1 MSHPDDSD
9 QDPGWNSDDEK
20 DYADQHA
27 APPSLMAHYTGLQ
40 DPLARFL
47 STVQDWS
54 VLDKVALDNAIKG
67 AVGPAPPGIS
77 LHDAIKVKLHDYL
90 LYDVVHDI
98 YINRSCFGCIMT
110 HLCLYR
116 PVCTRVSSRRQ

>member
-1 MSHPDDSD
+1 MEL
-9 QDPGWNSDDEK
+9 DDEK

-47 STVQDWS
+47 STVPDWS
-54 VLDKVALDNAIKG
+54 VLDNVALDNAIKG
-67 AVGPAPPGIS
+67 LPVPVVGPAPPVIS

-90 LYDVVHDI
+90 LYDIV
-98 YINRSCFGCIMT
+98 
-110 HLCLYR
+110 
-116 PVCTRVSSRRQ
+116 